1 MQKQKKRKAGR
12 YYDSNTGIST
22 SFVFDVLFASL
33 RVEHVFLELRK
44 ITLETINQQYFS
56 LTNR

>member
-33 RVEHVFLELRK
+33 HVFLELRK